1 MISVLTLTYKRHHLL
16 EEAIQSF
23 LLQNCQFECEMV
35 VINDNPDM
43 DYIYEHPNV
52 RVINHK
58 RRFPSIASKL
68 EWGFHQCKYEHVYRL
83 DDDDLLAPNALNN
96 ACDDILT
103 NPGYDIYRSTGF
115 YFFVNNKYDK
125 ISSNIN
131 NGNIYS
137 RTYIDRIVFP
147 DRSIGEDADIT
158 FSNGAKIFESNKKP
172 PTMCYRWGMGTL
184 HISGMGTQPNE
195 TILAQADKVL
205 DNTEGQI
212 ELHPQ
217 FITNYYEQ
225 IMDRLTEIANKLGTD
240 KGTDS
245 HCGHSYTLTYNQLFE
260 PFTTRFVKMLE
271 IGVADPRFP
280 GASAKMWNEY
290 FPHLYFVGYDINPEA
305 KKFES
310 GNVKIYIGDQN
321 SPADLNNCVRLHGG
335 EYDIIL
341 DDGSHHSEHMVTSF
355 KYLFPHLKDGGYYIL
370 EDLHSVYSL
379 APQTFKAIDEIIQ
392 IEGYKVE
399 KQAYHNGKLLVM
411 KKAPK

>member
-1 MISVLTLTYKRHHLL
+1 
-16 EEAIQSF
+16 
-23 LLQNCQFECEMV
+23 
-35 VINDNPDM
+35 
-43 DYIYEHPNV
+43 
-52 RVINHK
+52 
-58 RRFPSIASKL
+58 
-68 EWGFHQCKYEHVYRL
+68 
-83 DDDDLLAPNALNN
+83 
-96 ACDDILT
+96 
-103 NPGYDIYRSTGF
+103 
-115 YFFVNNKYDK
+115 
-125 ISSNIN
+125 
-131 NGNIYS
+131 
-137 RTYIDRIVFP
+137 
-147 DRSIGEDADIT
+147 
-158 FSNGAKIFESNKKP
+158 
-172 PTMCYRWGMGTL
+172 
-184 HISGMGTQPNE
+184 
-195 TILAQADKVL
+195 VL